1 MLKILTFNGNK
12 RIYYLNNGK
21 SKGATTDEE
30 AERIVNI
37 LHDRDMTYEQLRAA
51 NADAHNRVS
60 ELQAEL
66 ALLKAKQEANE
77 TSYDHLLHKNQ
88 RLGSLQLEENL
99 KRERQAAQAIA
110 QHDAALISKYEKE
123 IERLK
128 DIHNADASLIS
139 ECADRVAELM
149 KVVEEKNKQLES
161 KNQALEASQ
170 RQTDV
175 LTDRLSKQEVLL
187 IKNEASH
194 KSNAISSLAR
204 AILPPP
210 APPVDY
216 SHSQAHFSH
225 HNDQHFRSHSNGA
238 NSFYSNVATPMS
250 SGYSQ
255 DRSRMLGPSSG
266 LNSAPEVVGLTDS
279 LKPAPKLGAPFMGGM
294 SGNGGNADN
303 IGPHSTPNHSRVMDN
318 SGVPLRRERPE
329 DRGLEQGPRGHGP
342 SQSMSSN
349 RDEWNHS
356 YTQSSFNGT
365 TTARTVQFS
374 SSTPP
379 SPQKLN
385 MSTLDI
391 QSSSDIDNK
400 PKSVIYRELQAC
412 KLEIDALK
420 AENAT
425 LRDSIAADRAL
436 IKTQEKTLEH
446 VRASA
451 EEITLLEAEEIARL
465 EAELERVTDERDRW
479 AAHAKKYEAKA
490 YSTTGGGVGAYRGTP
505 TRSSSPNHLMSRSGS
520 PSLRSGSPTRRE
532 YSQSSGYG
540 QFGHSVQ
547 GSARGR
553 STSPKRST
561 RSSSGGSSGRGQSPT
576 AKDLSLSD
584 SAVIEMYR

>member
-1 MLKILTFNGNK
+1 MFFCSREMF

-21 SKGATTDEE
+21 SKGAATDDE

-66 ALLKAKQEANE
+66 ALLKSKQEANE
-77 TSYDHLLHKNQ
+77 TTYDHLLHKNQ

-110 QHDAALISKYEKE
+110 QHDAALIAKYEKE
-123 IERLK
+123 IERLQ
-128 DIHNADASLIS
+128 DIHTADASLIS

-149 KVVEEKNKQLES
+149 KIVEEKNKQLES
-161 KNQALEASQ
+161 KSQALEASQ

-210 APPVDY
+210 VPPMEQI
-216 SHSQAHFSH
+216 HSQGHRGPGPGY
-225 HNDQHFRSHSNGA
+225 NDQHHRLYSNGGNTFFGGA
-238 NSFYSNVATPMS
+238 STPMAGGFG
-250 SGYSQ
+250 SGQFQ
-255 DRSRMLGPSSG
+255 DRSRYFTPGSGPASE
-266 LNSAPEVVGLTDS
+266 AVGLTDS

-294 SGNGGNADN
+294 S
-303 IGPHSTPNHSRVMDN
+303 N
-318 SGVPLRRERPE
+318 SGGGGYGQHISPTHSHILDSSGMPIRRERPE
-329 DRGLEQGPRGHGP
+329 DRGRG
-342 SQSMSSN
+342 QSIGSN
-349 RDEWNHS
+349 RDDWQSTFN
-356 YTQSSFNGT
+356 TQSTFNGT
-365 TTARTVQFS
+365 VRSVQFT
-374 SSTPP
+374 SSTTMPG
-379 SPQKLN
+379 SSQKLN
-385 MSTLDI
+385 MSSLDGHDGN
-391 QSSSDIDNK
+391 DIDNK
-400 PKSVIYRELQAC
+400 PKSVLYRELQQC
-412 KLEIDALK
+412 KVEIETLK

-465 EAELERVTDERDRW
+465 EAELERVSDERDRW
-479 AAHAKKYEAKA
+479 QANARKYEAKA
-490 YSTTGGGVGAYRGTP
+490 YESKGNTYSSSGGGNGHRGTP
-505 TRSSSPNHLMSRSGS
+505 TGNNPSGSGGHRGDSPIPRSRS
-520 PSLRSGSPTRRE
+520 PAKRE
-532 YSQSSGYG
+532 YGQSSGYG
-540 QFGHSVQ
+540 QYGH
-547 GSARGR
+547 GSTPNRGR
-553 STSPKRST
+553 SSSPR
-561 RSSSGGSSGRGQSPT
+561 RGNGGVLGGSSVRGRSPVGKDMYQSE
-576 AKDLSLSD
+576 